1 MDVAAAASKT
11 RQELVETR
19 KTGSGL
25 RINHH
30 NNRIRVTDLSEKDD
44 VVMAIIAPP
53 VCLQL
58 AGAKAEHD
66 VKKSEILRDLHSTG
80 EASEQE
86 PHA

>member
-25 RINHH
+25 RI

-86 PHA
+86 PNA